1 VVNTLEPN
9 STTRQHG
16 LEQTLKNHWEGCPMQ
31 ARDVKTAEDA
41 RKLLEK
47 LELDHVKVG
56 VFDIDGILRG
66 SYMNREWE
74 EREFRKHI
82 TDWEME
88 RYFEII

>member
-1 VVNTLEPN
+1 
-9 STTRQHG
+9 
-16 LEQTLKNHWEGCPMQ
+16 MQ

-47 LELDHVKVG
+47 LELGHVKVG
-56 VFDIDGILRG
+56 VFDIGGILRG
-66 SYMNREWE
+66 SYMSREWN

-82 TDWEME
+82 PDWEME

>member
-1 VVNTLEPN
+1 
-9 STTRQHG
+9 
-16 LEQTLKNHWEGCPMQ
+16 MQ
-31 ARDVKTAEDA
+31 ARDVETAEDA

-47 LELDHVKVG
+47 LELDHLKVG

-66 SYMNREWE
+66 SYMSREWN

>member
-1 VVNTLEPN
+1 
-9 STTRQHG
+9 
-16 LEQTLKNHWEGCPMQ
+16 MQ

-47 LELDHVKVG
+47 LELDHLKVG

-66 SYMNREWE
+66 SYMSREWN

>member
-1 VVNTLEPN
+1 
-9 STTRQHG
+9 
-16 LEQTLKNHWEGCPMQ
+16 MQ

-47 LELDHVKVG
+47 LELDHLKVG
-56 VFDIDGILRG
+56 VFDIDGILRS
-66 SYMNREWE
+66 SYMSREWN

>member
-1 VVNTLEPN
+1 
-9 STTRQHG
+9 
-16 LEQTLKNHWEGCPMQ
+16 MQ

-66 SYMNREWE
+66 SYMSREWN

-82 TDWEME
+82 TDWKME

>member
-1 VVNTLEPN
+1 
-9 STTRQHG
+9 
-16 LEQTLKNHWEGCPMQ
+16 MQ

-47 LELDHVKVG
+47 LELDHLKVG
-56 VFDIDGILRG
+56 AFDIDGILRG
-66 SYMNREWE
+66 SYMSRKWE
-74 EREFRKHI
+74 QREFRKHI

>member
-1 VVNTLEPN
+1 
-9 STTRQHG
+9 
-16 LEQTLKNHWEGCPMQ
+16 MQ

-41 RKLLEK
+41 RTLLEK
-47 LELDHVKVG
+47 LGLDHVKLG

-66 SYMNREWE
+66 GYMSSEWE

>member
-1 VVNTLEPN
+1 
-9 STTRQHG
+9 
-16 LEQTLKNHWEGCPMQ
+16 MQ

-47 LELDHVKVG
+47 LGLDHVKVG

-66 SYMNREWE
+66 SYMSREWE

>member
-1 VVNTLEPN
+1 M
-9 STTRQHG
+9 
-16 LEQTLKNHWEGCPMQ
+16 QT
-31 ARDVKTAEDA
+31 RDVKTAEDA

-47 LELDHVKVG
+47 LELDHLKVG

-66 SYMNREWE
+66 SYMSREWN

>member
-1 VVNTLEPN
+1 
-9 STTRQHG
+9 
-16 LEQTLKNHWEGCPMQ
+16 MQ

-66 SYMNREWE
+66 SYMSREWN

>member
-1 VVNTLEPN
+1 
-9 STTRQHG
+9 
-16 LEQTLKNHWEGCPMQ
+16 M
-31 ARDVKTAEDA
+31 
-41 RKLLEK
+41 EK

-56 VFDIDGILRG
+56 VFDIDGILRA
-66 SYMNREWE
+66 SYMSREWN

>member
-1 VVNTLEPN
+1 
-9 STTRQHG
+9 
-16 LEQTLKNHWEGCPMQ
+16 MQ

-47 LELDHVKVG
+47 LELDHLKVG

-66 SYMNREWE
+66 NYMSREWN